1 MIRNLWGI
9 IALIFIISISAAAQL
24 TKIVPEKPKWGDI
37 LEITYNPAAPRAVF
51 APADDVYALYFV
63 YGPEKRG
70 WSRMDKSGNVR
81 TARIPV
87 EKNASFITISFIT
100 MERRDTG
107 AGLNVMIF
115 RPDGKPARGAY
126 HREMLQN
133 FSPETYLELFL
144 KERALYPD
152 NYAVFRDK
160 WFVEGAIKELGHQA
174 IIRKDV
180 EELKTQRLPKESIE
194 LLYSLSY
201 GHLLLGEE
209 EAAREILHRLADI
222 APDNVFTARALD
234 DYENQFSANHWKGE
248 GLEEVKNLEVR
259 LMTKFPGSRQF
270 RRLFESSELGVEMT
284 FETSKAFHEAWIK
297 DEPDNPLP
305 YYFLARTAK
314 LKNRDLKNAAGII
327 RKGIDLLLQGK
338 LRFYGDASGRL
349 TQLRIPSF
357 YSLSAEI
364 HRDIREYG
372 RALADIKAAQATN
385 KDTRPDYLVTE
396 ASIWSELGLIQRAEG
411 CLLEARNEG
420 DKDAEGKL
428 KDIFQ
433 RRFGKMDGFAEYLT
447 DKLKNRPSGTSSP
460 SIKKPAPDFTV
471 KTLDGKE
478 IRLSDLRGKVVI
490 LNFWFVGCAPCKVE
504 MPGLNKL
511 TEEFAGQDIVF
522 IGFALDKADSLR
534 EFLKANSF
542 EYQIVA
548 ESASIAGQFGVS
560 FFPTHVMINKNGE
573 VEYFLTGGSANRYEE
588 LRPLIRNLLK

>member
-1 MIRNLWGI
+1 MIKKLWGI
-9 IALIFIISISAAAQL
+9 IALVFIISISAAAQV
-24 TKIVPEKPKWGDI
+24 TKIEPEKPKWGD
-37 LEITYNPAAPRAVF
+37 LLKITYNPAAPGAVF
-51 APADDVYALYFV
+51 APTDGVYALYFV
-63 YGPEKRG
+63 YGPERRG
-70 WSRMDKSGNVR
+70 WARMDKSRDVL

-87 EKNASFITISFIT
+87 EKNAYYITISFIT
-100 MERRDTG
+100 LERQDTG

-126 HREMLQN
+126 HREMLRN
-133 FSPETYLELFL
+133 FSPETYLELFF

-152 NYAVFRDK
+152 YYAIFRDK
-160 WFVEGAIKELGHQA
+160 WFVERAIKELGHQD
-174 IIRKDV
+174 IIHKDM
-180 EELKTQRLPKESIE
+180 EELKAQRLSKESIE

-209 EAAREILHRLADI
+209 EAAREILRRLVDI

-234 DYENQFSANHWKGE
+234 DYEHQFSANHWKGE
-248 GLEEVKNLEVR
+248 WLEEIKNLEVR
-259 LMTKFPGSRQF
+259 LMTEFPGSRQF
-270 RRLFESSELGVEMT
+270 RRLFESSELGPEMT
-284 FETSKAFHEAWIK
+284 FETSRAFHEAWIK

-314 LKNRDLKNAAGII
+314 LKNRDMKNAAGII
-327 RKGIDLLLQGK
+327 RKAIDLLLQGK

-357 YSLSAEI
+357 YSLSAQI
-364 HRDIREYG
+364 HRDIQEYG
-372 RALADIKAAQATN
+372 RALADIKAAQAIN

-396 ASIWSELGLIQRAEG
+396 ASIWSELGLIQRAEEY
-411 CLLEARNEG
+411 LLDALKQG

-428 KDIFQ
+428 KDIYQ
-433 RRFGKMDGFAEYLT
+433 RQFGKMDGFAEYLA
-447 DKLKNRPSGTSSP
+447 DKLKRLSSGTSSP
-460 SIKKPAPDFTV
+460 SIRKPAPDFTV

-522 IGFALDKADSLR
+522 IGFALDKADLLR
-534 EFLKANSF
+534 EFLKVNSF
-542 EYQIVA
+542 KYQIVA
-548 ESASIAGQFGVS
+548 ESASITEQFGVS
-560 FFPTHVMINKNGE
+560 VFPTHIMINKNGE
-573 VEYFLTGGSANRYEE
+573 VEYFLTGGSANRDEE
-588 LRPLIRNLLK
+588 LRALIRNLL

>member
-1 MIRNLWGI
+1 MIRKLWGI
-9 IALIFIISISAAAQL
+9 IALVFIISISAAAQL

-70 WSRMDKSGNVR
+70 WARMDKSGAVL

-100 MERRDTG
+100 MERRDTS

-152 NYAVFRDK
+152 RYAVFRDK

-180 EELKTQRLPKESIE
+180 EELKTQRLSKESIE

-201 GHLLLGEE
+201 GHLLLGED
-209 EAAREILHRLADI
+209 EAAREILHCLADI

-284 FETSKAFHEAWIK
+284 FETSRAFHEAWIK

-305 YYFLARTAK
+305 YYFLARMAK

-327 RKGIDLLLQGK
+327 RKAIDLLLQGK
-338 LRFYGDASGRL
+338 LRFYGDVGGRL

-364 HRDIREYG
+364 HRDIQEYG
-372 RALADIKAAQATN
+372 RALADIKAAQAIN

-411 CLLEARNEG
+411 CLLEARKQG
-420 DKDAEGKL
+420 DKDAERNL
-428 KDIFQ
+428 KDIYQ
-433 RRFGKMDGFAEYLT
+433 RRFGKMDGFTEYLA
-447 DKLKNRPSGTSSP
+447 DKLKRQPSGTSSP

-478 IRLSDLRGKVVI
+478 IRLSDLKGKVVI

-542 EYQIVA
+542 KYQIVA
-548 ESASIAGQFGVS
+548 ESASIAGQFEVS
-560 FFPTHVMINKNGE
+560 VFPTHVMINKNGE

-588 LRPLIRNLLK
+588 LRPLIRNLLE